1 MDGPRPLKGHI
12 RLALARQLA
21 EGGLTQTEL
30 GERYGV
36 TQQAISDF
44 ARRERDMI
52 NAIRNDLDNQYAGLW
67 IANKEARLAAYE
79 RDVDDVERVEGDDV
93 VTPELRRVKQAAL
106 RAVAEEL
113 GQLPARMSVQMEG
126 TIKTIIEGIDPMD
139 VR

>member
-1 MDGPRPLKGHI
+1 
-12 RLALARQLA
+12 LARDLA
-21 EGGLTQTEL
+21 AGGQTQVEL
-30 GERYGV
+30 ADKYSV

-52 NAIRNDLDNQYAGLW
+52 DAIRDDFANEFAGLW
-67 IANKEARLAAYE
+67 IARKEARLAAYE
-79 RDVDDVERVEGDDV
+79 RDVDDVERVEGEDG

-113 GQLPARMSVQMEG
+113 GQLPARLSVQMEG